1 MRDGRGGVSGAAQ
14 LERLF
19 ADERRRLWGLAY
31 RMTGSTSDADDVVQE
46 TFARA
51 LDHPPAGGD
60 RDDAAWRPWLVRIAV
75 NLAHDVYRRR
85 RRRDYGGVWLPAAL
99 ETEGASD
106 LEPPSTA
113 SPEARYDRLQSV
125 TVAFLVALEALSPRQ
140 RAVLVLRD
148 VFDYSVRE
156 TAKALALSEPNV
168 KVLLHRARAAMA
180 AYDRRPTRPDAAVCA
195 RTQVVLARFVAAL
208 GSDDV
213 GAVEALLAADAR
225 GFGDGG
231 GEFSASREP
240 VAGRERLARFYW
252 TLGRHRQPSAIEV
265 RVVNGLP
272 ALLLRFPPG
281 RASEPER
288 LVMHV
293 QLDEHDRIVAI
304 RALMARPKLRSLK
317 F

>member
-1 MRDGRGGVSGAAQ
+1 MSGPPQ

-19 ADERRRLWGLAY
+19 AGERRRLWGLAY

-51 LDHPPAGGD
+51 LDHPPAGGE

-99 ETEGASD
+99 ETDA
-106 LEPPSTA
+106 A
-113 SPEARYDRLQSV
+113 PELDPANADGGDWADAPDARYARLESV
-125 TVAFLVALEALSPRQ
+125 TVAFLVALEALTPRQ
-140 RAVLVLRD
+140 RAVLLLRD

-156 TAKALALSEPNV
+156 TAAALDLSEANV

-180 AYDRRPTRPDAAVCA
+180 AYDRAPTRPDAALCA
-195 RTQVVLARFVAAL
+195 RTQAVLARFVTAV

-213 GAVEALLAADAR
+213 GAVEALLADDAR

-240 VAGRERLARFYW
+240 VVGGERLARFYW
-252 TLGRHRQPSAIEV
+252 TLGRHNPASAVEV

-281 RASEPER
+281 RPGIPER

-293 QLDEHDRIVAI
+293 QLDAADRIVAI
-304 RALMARPKLRSLK
+304 RSVMARPKLHAIRS
-317 F
+317 